1 MLLQQLG
8 IIKLKDDAGI
18 KATKNDIV
26 ENPNGVEIKELEA
39 AQIPNIKDEVAFVV
53 LNGNYALGAG
63 YNVSTDS
70 LGYESSD
77 SEAAKAYANIIA
89 VKTGNEESDKI
100 KALVNALKSDEVKNF
115 IKEKYNGSV
124 VAVD

>member
-1 MLLQQLG
+1 M
-8 IIKLKDDAGI
+8 
-18 KATKNDIV
+18 
-26 ENPNGVEIKELEA
+26 
-39 AQIPNIKDEVAFVV
+39 
-53 LNGNYALGAG
+53 
-63 YNVSTDS
+63 
-70 LGYESSD
+70 GYESSD

-89 VKTGNEESDKI
+89 VKAGNEESDKI